1 MSRQIPKGTLS
12 TLLPV
17 PAFDAAL
24 LPDALRPWVADIA
37 ERMQCPIDFPAVGV
51 MIALAAVVGRKVGIR
66 PKMRDAWLVIANLWG
81 LLIGRPGI
89 MKSPPMKE
97 VLKALLRLEVRG

>member
-1 MSRQIPKGTLS
+1 MSKKSNGTPP

-17 PAFDAAL
+17 PAFDADL
-24 LPDALRPWVADIA
+24 LPDALRPWAMDIA
-37 ERMQCPIDFPAVGV
+37 QRMQCPIDFLAVAV
-51 MIALAAVVGRKVGIR
+51 MILLAAVVGRKVGIR

-89 MKSPPMKE
+89 MKSPPVKE
-97 VLKALLRLEVRG
+97 VQKPLSRLEVLRG